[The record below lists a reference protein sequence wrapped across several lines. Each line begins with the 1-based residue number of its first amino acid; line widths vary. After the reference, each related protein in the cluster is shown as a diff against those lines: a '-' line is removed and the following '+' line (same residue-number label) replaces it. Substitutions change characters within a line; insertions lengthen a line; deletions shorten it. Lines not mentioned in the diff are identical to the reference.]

1 MFVSFPLTPWFRHV
15 PPTVLLSSRCLWN
28 SCSPDAFKDA
38 SELLPFLIQFQGY
51 LRVALNSNNSGVA
64 LLQSRKVSCL

>member
-15 PPTVLLSSRCLWN
+15 PLTVLPSQQSLPVELLFSI
-28 SCSPDAFKDA
+28 KDA

-51 LRVALNSNNSGVA
+51 LRVALNSNNSGVV